1 MSTDTIRSINRSEQA
16 QRSTQRMT
24 STADRS
30 RRAPRAETRPYD
42 AMYRRSGGHLAY
54 ISRRVG

>member
-1 MSTDTIRSINRSEQA
+1 MSIDTITINRHEQA
-16 QRSTQRMT
+16 PRSTQRRT
-24 STADRS
+24 PTADRS
-30 RRAPRAETRPYD
+30 RRAIRAETRPYD